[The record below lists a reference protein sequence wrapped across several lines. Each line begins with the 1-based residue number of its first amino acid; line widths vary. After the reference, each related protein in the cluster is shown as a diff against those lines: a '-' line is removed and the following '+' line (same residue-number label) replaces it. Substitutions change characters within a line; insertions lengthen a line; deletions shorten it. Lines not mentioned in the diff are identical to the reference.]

1 MNVYEKNTVE
11 FVTVGV
17 EFCAF
22 IEKAGEKS
30 FETFVPVLQK
40 LLPFLYLK
48 AAMVE
53 KPIVLG
59 EDELG
64 TYVTEVDYE
73 TIRATIANILEDK
86 DDFFNGQEPMSISEC
101 VADVYQD
108 IKDFISNYKTG
119 MEDVMNDAI
128 EKCIDNFQTYWG
140 GRLLE
145 ALNAI
150 HKISYTETDELC

>member
-22 IEKAGEKS
+22 VEKASEKS
-30 FETFVPVLQK
+30 FDTFVPVLQK

-53 KPIVLG
+53 KPMPLG

-64 TYVTEVDYE
+64 TFVTEVDYE
-73 TIRATIANILEDK
+73 TIRVAMSNILEEK
-86 DDFFNGQEPMSISEC
+86 DDFYNGEESTSISEC

-108 IKDFISNYKTG
+108 IKDCISNYKTG
-119 MEDVMNDAI
+119 QEDVMNDAI
-128 EKCIDNFQTYWG
+128 ERCIDNFQTYWG
-140 GRLLE
+140 TRLLD

-150 HKISYTETDELC
+150 HKISYTEIDELC

>member
-1 MNVYEKNTVE
+1 MNVYDKNTVE

-22 IEKAGEKS
+22 IEKANEKS

-73 TIRATIANILEDK
+73 TVRAAISGILEDK
-86 DDFFNGQEPMSISEC
+86 DDFYNGEESTSISEC
-101 VADVYQD
+101 
-108 IKDFISNYKTG
+108 S
-119 MEDVMNDAI
+119 
-128 EKCIDNFQTYWG
+128 
-140 GRLLE
+140 
-145 ALNAI
+145 
-150 HKISYTETDELC
+150 

>member
-22 IEKAGEKS
+22 IEKANEKS
-30 FETFVPVLQK
+30 FDTFVPVLQK

-48 AAMVE
+48 ATMVE

-64 TYVTEVDYE
+64 TYVTEVEYE
-73 TIRATIANILEDK
+73 TIRATIASILEDK
-86 DDFFNGQEPMSISEC
+86 DDFYNGEESISISEC

-108 IKDFISNYKTG
+108 IKDCISNYKTG
-119 MEDVMNDAI
+119 QEDVMNDAI
-128 EKCIDNFQTYWG
+128 ERCIDNFQTYWG
-140 GRLLE
+140 GRLLD
-145 ALNAI
+145 A
-150 HKISYTETDELC
+150 